1 MWAKISKK
9 IRPSGKITHS
19 GMKCS
24 MVHHPFVMLV
34 LLLLGSTVETIAQD
48 LHFSQAPLHAT
59 FQNPALTGVFDGDW
73 RASGHY
79 RSQWETVPV
88 QYRTG
93 SAATDLKSRAI
104 GKNGLALGLLLAQ
117 DQAGDALLRWTQVG
131 LQLSALHALDKTQV
145 LSAGF
150 GLQGIQRSFDA
161 SALKFNNQW
170 DGDLFNPDLSSK
182 EVLNNQSGIKA
193 SLSAGINWHFQDP
206 INRTKVDAG
215 IAGFHL
221 NRPSLHFKSDLP
233 SELPRRMG
241 AYVQAYLQRNEW
253 LDWFFFTQYQ
263 QMGSAR
269 EVLSG
274 TGVRYWLD
282 DETALQ
288 LTGASRWKDAL
299 IPALQ
304 VQFRQWTVGLSYDV
318 NYSPFKVATRRR
330 GGFEVAVVYTSL
342 PVKPIKDLKVCPT
355 F

>member
-1 MWAKISKK
+1 
-9 IRPSGKITHS
+9 
-19 GMKCS
+19 MKCS
-24 MVHHPFVMLV
+24 TAQLSFLLPV
-34 LLLLGSTVETIAQD
+34 LLLFGSAVGTFAQD
-48 LHFSQAPLHAT
+48 LHFSQATLHAT
-59 FQNPALTGVFDGDW
+59 FQNPALTGVFEGDW
-73 RASGHY
+73 RASAHY

-93 SAATDLKSRAI
+93 SAATDLKSRAF

-131 LQLSALHALDKTQV
+131 LQLSALHTLSKNQV

-170 DGDLFNPDLSSK
+170 DGDLYNPDLSPR

-193 SLSAGINWHFQDP
+193 SLSAGVNWHFQNP
-206 INRTKVDAG
+206 TSRTKLDAG

-233 SELPRRMG
+233 SALPLRIG
-241 AYVQAYLQRNEW
+241 AYVQAYLQREEW
-253 LDWFFFTQYQ
+253 LDWFFFTQFQ

-274 TGVRYWLD
+274 AGVRYWLD

-299 IPALQ
+299 LPAIQ

-318 NYSPFKVATRRR
+318 NYSPFKVATNRR